1 MKETPWKC
9 WLQNLKHRACD
20 HEENTPHVGTCGGR
34 IRERAAPAGNRGH
47 NMRKP
52 AAPHAA
58 DALPFRWHQH
68 WCPASL
74 TSLSKPQP
82 QVLSGRCFIP

>member
-20 HEENTPHVGTCGGR
+20 HEENTPHVGTCGRR

-52 AAPHAA
+52 AAPM
-58 DALPFRWHQH
+58 Q
-68 WCPASL
+68 L
-74 TSLSKPQP
+74 TLFLS
-82 QVLSGRCFIP
+82 VGISTGVRRL